1 MIRTNALRIG
11 RATLFM
17 LGYKNCPGINTLFVF
32 IGSNTELWKSLS
44 AKIQFDR
51 LLKKIFLLI
60 LDKTS

>member
-17 LGYKNCPGINTLFVF
+17 LGYKNCPGLNTLFVI

-51 LLKKIFLLI
+51 LLKKNIP
-60 LDKTS
+60 TNSR